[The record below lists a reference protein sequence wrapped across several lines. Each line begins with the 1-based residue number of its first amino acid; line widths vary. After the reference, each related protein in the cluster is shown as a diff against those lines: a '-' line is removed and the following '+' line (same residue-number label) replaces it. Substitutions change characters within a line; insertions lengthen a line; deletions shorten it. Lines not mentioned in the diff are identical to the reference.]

1 MGRSVEF
8 PRGFSEKTENF
19 ANARHVSRIDILSPW
34 KGENWPIRGGK
45 IGEVADARQLTQ
57 PNPDGRDMQQI
68 Q

>member
-1 MGRSVEF
+1 MIL
-8 PRGFSEKTENF
+8 SEDRENF
-19 ANARHVSRIDILSPW
+19 ANTHVTFRGSISFSRW